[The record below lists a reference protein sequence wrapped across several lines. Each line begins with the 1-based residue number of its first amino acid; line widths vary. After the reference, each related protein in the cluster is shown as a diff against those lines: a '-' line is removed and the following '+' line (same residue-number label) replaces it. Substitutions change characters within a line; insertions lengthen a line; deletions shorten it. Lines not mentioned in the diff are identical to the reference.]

1 MVGLVQWGRNH
12 PDFKENLPGGVGFV
26 RWCRIGLWE
35 EAWEM

>member
-26 RWCRIGLWE
+26 RWCWIGLWE